1 MDEDKAKILI
11 VDDEKIHI
19 SVLTK
24 FLSGDY
30 DVSIALNGAE
40 ALMRAKADPP
50 PDLILL
56 DVMMPEMDGF
66 EVCRRLKS
74 DKSLKSIPVIFLT
87 TKDDEENTAR
97 GFELGAVDF
106 IRKPFRPAVLSARIR
121 THLAMSNQK
130 QLLEQQVK
138 ERTAE
143 LVKSQ
148 KKLRDAMGNLLTIQV
163 APGVLWLQVPEADLR
178 ILCGCPGEVV
188 KLLMLKGLNAPAF
201 KDGVNFETGPN
212 VILLSDLLVQNGQFA
227 NLSEFPVLQ
236 MLYRQGMMIPGHPN
250 NTGVKP
256 MLIGSAEQVR
266 AQMEYIHHGN
276 YGLLSKEEIMA
287 AGIDEELAE
296 SMMRVKLKFAFG
308 KIKKP
313 YEFLDTLEI
322 DDTLQEIR
330 NGVFVRRIG
339 FNQFRFHYRERFAD
353 IDLNL
358 PKDAHYPSPYPLGR
372 HRLQRHYFSVLH
384 TGEGDGWNTK
394 KPSMSSVLMFQG
406 RIYLVDAPP
415 SVMNGLTALG
425 IDISEVEGIFHTHS
439 HDDHFAGLPDL
450 VHTDRRL
457 KYFATPLV
465 RTAVAKKFAALTS
478 LPEEKFEQFFDIHDL
493 EFDTWNKI
501 GGLEVKPLYSPH
513 PVENNLFLFR
523 ALDWNGHRTYAHWA
537 DLTSFEVL
545 DKMTG
550 EGPED
555 VPPDFAEAVKKS
567 YMIPAAIKKLDI
579 GGGMIHG
586 VASDFMDDDSE
597 RLILAHLER
606 DLTPE
611 EMEIGSEASFGA
623 VDVLIAGE
631 QGHLQ
636 QKIFDYLRE
645 MFPESSEDEIRM
657 LMNGPIV
664 DHNAGAILTKKGQD
678 ADVVRMLLAGAVLFV
693 DSELGISNQLG
704 FGSFIGLKQVFEKDA
719 RTAGTYRAA
728 SHGSSLHIHRR
739 LFRTFLKNNGI
750 MEDFAE
756 RLKKIQ
762 FLRRTWL
769 FGENTSFSFLDRL
782 SKQVETTYLLDGA
795 QIDLCSDAGL
805 CLIEQGGVTVTN
817 GAGGVKGELK
827 AGDFFGEHFHTKEN
841 FENPVFSAKGDC
853 ALINIPRDEIFNAPI
868 VHWKILETRRKRV
881 RVLY

>member
-1 MDEDKAKILI
+1 M
-11 VDDEKIHI
+11 DDERIHT
-19 SVLTK
+19 SLLANL
-24 FLSGDY
+24 LSKDY
-30 DVSIALNGAE
+30 EVDTAASGPE
-40 ALMRAKADPP
+40 ALKIAATGPS

-56 DVMMPEMDGF
+56 DVTMPGMDGF
-66 EVCRRLKS
+66 EVCRRLKAS
-74 DKSLKSIPVIFLT
+74 KSLKNIPVIFVT
-87 TKDDEENTAR
+87 AWDDEENTAK
-97 GFELGAVDF
+97 GFGLGAVDF
-106 IRKPFRPAVLSARIR
+106 ITKPFRTAVLAARIR

-130 QLLEQQVK
+130 RLLEQQVK

-143 LVKSQ
+143 LVRSQ
-148 KKLRDAMGNLLTIQV
+148 KELRGAMGNLLTIEV

-188 KLLMLKGLNAPAF
+188 KLLMLKGLNAPAY

-212 VILLSDLLVQNGQFA
+212 VILLSDFLIQNGQFA

-266 AQMEYIHHGN
+266 AQMEYIHLGN
-276 YGLLSKEEIMA
+276 YGLLNKEQIMA
-287 AGIDEELAE
+287 AGIDEDLAD
-296 SMMRVKLKFAFG
+296 SMMRVKLRFAFG
-308 KIKKP
+308 KIKKSN
-313 YEFLDTLEI
+313 EFLDTLEI
-322 DDTLQEIR
+322 DESRQEIR
-330 NGVFVRRIG
+330 NGVYVQRIS
-339 FNQFRFHYRERFAD
+339 FNNFRFHYRERFAD

-415 SVMNGLTALG
+415 SAVNGLTALG

-457 KYFATPLV
+457 KYYATPLV

-493 EFDTWNKI
+493 KFDKWNKI

-513 PVENNLFLFR
+513 PVENNLFIFR
-523 ALDWNGHRTYAHWA
+523 ALDWNGYRTYAHWA

-550 EGPED
+550 DGPED
-555 VPPDFAEAVKKS
+555 VPAGFAETIKKN
-567 YMIPAAIKKLDI
+567 YLIPAEIKKLDI

-586 VASDFMDDDSE
+586 VASDFIHDESD

-606 DLTPE
+606 NLTTG
-611 EMEIGSEASFGA
+611 EMEIGSEAPFGA
-623 VDVLIAGE
+623 VDVLIPGE

-636 QKIFDYLRE
+636 QKVFNYLRE
-645 MFPESSEDEIRM
+645 VFPGSSEDEIRM
-657 LMNGPIV
+657 LINGPV
-664 DHNAGAILTKKGQD
+664 VEHNAGAIISKRGED
-678 ADVVRMLLAGAVLFV
+678 ADFVRMLLAGTVLYV
-693 DSELGISNQLG
+693 DSDLGISNQLG
-704 FGSFIGLKQVFEKDA
+704 FGSFMGLKQVFEKHA
-719 RTAGTYRAA
+719 RSAGTYRAA

-750 MEDFAE
+750 MEEFAE
-756 RLKKIQ
+756 RLRKIQ
-762 FLRRTWL
+762 FFRRTWL
-769 FGENTSFSFLDRL
+769 FGENTSFFLSRP
-782 SKQVETTYLLDGA
+782 
-795 QIDLCSDAGL
+795 
-805 CLIEQGGVTVTN
+805 
-817 GAGGVKGELK
+817 
-827 AGDFFGEHFHTKEN
+827 
-841 FENPVFSAKGDC
+841 PV
-853 ALINIPRDEIFNAPI
+853 
-868 VHWKILETRRKRV
+868 
-881 RVLY
+881 